1 MKILLEGF
9 ETRYE
14 EDEGESAS
22 SRVGRWKSS
31 CLRNISQIR
40 GKCSELKESAGHE
53 STEKYTHCLVS
64 GEERKGKRG
73 CLKSNN

>member
-14 EDEGESAS
+14 EDERESAS

-53 STEKYTHCLVS
+53 STEKYTHCLS
-64 GEERKGKRG
+64 LGGREKGEERM
-73 CLKSNN
+73 SEEQ